1 MAPEFSHKSSSDF
14 LPISSQNTGAV
25 NLTAHLLFVV
35 IQSKLLFYRNV
46 SGKLN
51 SGSGG
56 HSSRFDD
63 RRWTGATKKVFFCSR
78 NEKRFESE
86 KMDSFKIVRIFFR
99 VCEEEKKLDCDDELI
114 ELKILHLR
122 KKSVIARIKREI
134 GSVWGGRL
142 KWVCDERPRYKVLV
156 WTINTS
162 KKDKESL
169 SSRERECY
177 LWVCERERE
186 W

>member
-56 HSSRFDD
+56 VIAADLMTD
-63 RRWTGATKKVFFCSR
+63 AEQGPPKKFFCSR

-99 VCEEEKKLDCDDELI
+99 VCEEEKKLDCDNELI
-114 ELKILHLR
+114 ELKILHLI
-122 KKSVIARIKREI
+122 KKSVRARIKREI
-134 GSVWGGRL
+134 G
-142 KWVCDERPRYKVLV
+142 
-156 WTINTS
+156 
-162 KKDKESL
+162 
-169 SSRERECY
+169 
-177 LWVCERERE
+177 
-186 W
+186 